1 MFYVLYFMH
10 SYYSIWTWILLL
22 SSLTG
27 QNKEQENSTT
37 EWKIKE
43 KPKQN
48 ESKTVNANYSTRG
61 NYDAK
66 VLVKKK
72 KKDVIWKQGKNK
84 THQKYAKGK
93 GIEDGR
99 TKKNRQGLYGKFLQN
114 EFAEERNYL
123 LTSWC

>member
-66 VLVKKK
+66 VLVKKEK
-72 KKDVIWKQGKNK
+72 KM
-84 THQKYAKGK
+84 
-93 GIEDGR
+93 
-99 TKKNRQGLYGKFLQN
+99 
-114 EFAEERNYL
+114 
-123 LTSWC
+123 